1 MKTINKIIA
10 STFAIGL
17 LTASFGSTAI
27 AADYP
32 SKTITFVVP
41 FGAGGGTDRWGRI
54 MSAAGYDVW
63 GHGWRVRNVPG
74 ASGIK
79 GWKWMLDRPADG
91 YTLIQASP
99 TPILAL
105 AREDKPIIDSAKDI
119 KVCALVGFFRP
130 NMIVHNTPKYSNFK
144 EFIAY
149 AKKNPRKVT
158 VGGSGSN
165 LLGMATVFNQMGVK
179 VTYVSYPGSGK
190 AVADFLGKHVQALAT
205 ADEILIN
212 LAPQK
217 GKVLFTSSNKAHPKG
232 YEKAVGGKVLQPKDL
247 GLKDS
252 FEALRYI
259 GVHPKTPD
267 SICQII
273 SDKLEETLKFKPVA
287 KLLQKIKIDPVFVPM
302 KEAQKEYQIMVRN
315 TRNATKLLAKAK

>member
-1 MKTINKIIA
+1 VKTINKIIA

-17 LTASFGSTAI
+17 LAASFGGNAI

-32 SKTITFVVP
+32 KKTITFVVP

-54 MSAAGYDVW
+54 MSSAAFDVW
-63 GHGWRVRNVPG
+63 GQGWRVRNVPG

-91 YTLIQASP
+91 HTLIQASP

-105 AREDKPIIDSAKDI
+105 AREEKPIIDSAKDI

-130 NMIVHNTPKYSNFK
+130 NLIVHNTPKYSNFK

-149 AKKNPRKVT
+149 AKKNPKKVT

-165 LLGMATVFNQMGVK
+165 LLGMATIFKQLGVQ
-179 VTYVSYPGSGK
+179 VTYVSYNGSGK
-190 AVADFLGKHVQALAT
+190 AVADFLGKHVQAMAT
-205 ADEILIN
+205 ADEILIGI
-212 LAPQK
+212 APK
-217 GKVLFTSSNKAHPKG
+217 HGKVLFTSSNKAHPKG
-232 YEKAVGGKVLQPKDL
+232 YEKAVGGKVLQPKDI

-259 GVHPKTPD
+259 GAHPDTPD
-267 SICQII
+267 AICQII
-273 SDKLEETLKFKPVA
+273 SDNLKATLKFKSVA
-287 KLLQKIKIDPVFVPM
+287 KLLKKIKIIPVFVPM

-315 TRNATKLLAKAK
+315 TRAATKLLQQSK